1 MALVIGLIS
10 IALIWLVVIYGS
22 IYVNKN
28 VQ

>member
-10 IALIWLVVIYGS
+10 IALIWLVVIYFS